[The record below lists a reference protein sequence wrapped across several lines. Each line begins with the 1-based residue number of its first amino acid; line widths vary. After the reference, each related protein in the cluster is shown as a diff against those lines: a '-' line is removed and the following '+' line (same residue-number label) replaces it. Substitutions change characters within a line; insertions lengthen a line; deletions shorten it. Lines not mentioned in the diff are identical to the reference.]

1 MTPFFSVVV
10 PVYNRAHLLAATLQ
24 SVLAQTEQ
32 DFEII
37 VVDDGSKDDPETV
50 LRQLGDPRLVYIRQ
64 PNGGGG
70 AARNTGIDRAHGM
83 FIAFL
88 DSDDQFLPHHLA
100 DMRALLEN
108 TENLGAYS
116 RFIVDRGKG
125 LTLLKPPRAIR
136 KGEDMSTY
144 LLCDRGFLAT
154 STIVVPAE
162 MARRIRFDVNLPAA
176 EDTDFAI
183 RAALAGARFVM
194 ATDPGMIWRDWA
206 DPNRLSAG
214 RRCES
219 MKGWI
224 DGLRPLIAEKAYYGC
239 LGWAYAKY
247 VAVSDR
253 RAALKLYFDA
263 VSRGCYH
270 PSLAVIVFL
279 QIFLRDG
286 IYRRVADYAIALFGR
301 LWDASAKV

>member
-10 PVYNRAHLLAATLQ
+10 PVYNRAHLLADTLR
-24 SVLAQTEQ
+24 SVLAQSEQ
-32 DFEII
+32 DFEIV
-37 VVDDGSKDDPETV
+37 VVDDGSKDDPEAV
-50 LRQLGDPRLVYIRQ
+50 LRAIGDPRIVYIRQ
-64 PNGGGG
+64 KNGGGG
-70 AARNTGIDRAHGM
+70 AARNTGIDHARGK

-100 DMRALLEN
+100 AMRALLEN
-108 TENLGAYS
+108 TENVGAYS
-116 RFIVDRGKG
+116 RFIVDRGQG

-136 KGEDMSTY
+136 KDEDMSTY

-154 STIVVPAE
+154 STIVVPADL
-162 MARRIRFDVNLPAA
+162 ARRIRFDENLPAA

-183 RAALAGARFVM
+183 RAALTGTRFVM
-194 ATDPGMIWRDWA
+194 ATEPGMIWRDWA
-206 DPNRLSAG
+206 DPNRLSSG

-224 DGLRPLIAEKAYYGC
+224 DGLKPRLTEKAYYGC

-253 RAALKLYFDA
+253 RAAFKLYLGA
-263 VSRGCYH
+263 VLRGCYR

-279 QIFLRDG
+279 QIFLGDG
-286 IYRRVADYAIALFGR
+286 TYRRLADRAIALFGR
-301 LWDASAKV
+301 LWDAKAKA

>member
-1 MTPFFSVVV
+1 MTPFFSVVI
-10 PVYNRAHLLAATLQ
+10 PVYNRAHLLAKTLASVFAQ
-24 SVLAQTEQ
+24 SEQ
-32 DFEII
+32 DFEIV
-37 VVDDGSKDDPETV
+37 VVDDGSKDDPEAV
-50 LRQLGDPRLVYIRQ
+50 LLALGDPRLVFIRQ
-64 PNGGGG
+64 ANGGGG
-70 AARNTGIDRAHGM
+70 AARNTGIDRARGK
-83 FIAFL
+83 FVAFL
-88 DSDDQFLPHHLA
+88 DSDDQFMPHHLS

-108 TENLGAYS
+108 TQNVGAYS
-116 RFIVDRGKG
+116 RFIVDRGQG

-136 KGEDMSTY
+136 SDEDMSTY

-154 STIVVPAE
+154 STIVVPTE
-162 MARRIRFDVNLPAA
+162 MARNIRFDENLPAA

-194 ATDPGMIWRDWA
+194 AKDPGMIWRDWA
-206 DPNRLSAG
+206 DPNRLSSG

-224 DGLRPLIAEKAYYGC
+224 DGLRPRIAEKAYYGC

-253 RAALKLYFDA
+253 RAALKLYFGA
-263 VSRGCYH
+263 VSRGCYA
-270 PSLAVIVFL
+270 PSLAIIVFL

-286 IYRRVADYAIALFGR
+286 TYRRLADRAIAIFGR
-301 LWDASAKV
+301 IWDAGAKA

>member
-1 MTPFFSVVV
+1 MTPFFSVVI
-10 PVYNRAHLLAATLQ
+10 PVYNRAHLLAETLASVFAQ
-24 SVLAQTEQ
+24 SEQ
-32 DFEII
+32 DFEIV
-37 VVDDGSKDDPETV
+37 VVDDGSKDDPEAV
-50 LRQLGDPRLVYIRQ
+50 LLALGDPRLVFIRQ
-64 PNGGGG
+64 ANGGGG
-70 AARNTGIDRAHGM
+70 AARNTGIDRARGK
-83 FIAFL
+83 FVAFL
-88 DSDDQFLPHHLA
+88 DSDDQFMPHHLA

-108 TENLGAYS
+108 TQNVGAYS
-116 RFIVDRGKG
+116 RFIVDRGHG

-136 KGEDMSTY
+136 KDEDMSTY

-154 STIVVPAE
+154 STIVVPAD
-162 MARRIRFDVNLPAA
+162 MARTIRFDENLPAA

-194 ATDPGMIWRDWA
+194 ANDPGMIWRDWA
-206 DPNRLSAG
+206 DPNRLSSG

-224 DGLRPLIAEKAYYGC
+224 DGLRPRIAEKAYYGC

-253 RAALKLYFDA
+253 RAALKLYCDA
-263 VSRGCYH
+263 VSRGCYG
-270 PSLAVIVFL
+270 PSLAIIVFL

-286 IYRRVADYAIALFGR
+286 TYRRLADRAIALFGR
-301 LWDASAKV
+301 VWDARAKV